1 MKELNQKKAKMIY
14 EYLDESRMFHG
25 TVDREF
31 RSMANATFTTGDI
44 NSDMEFV
51 EESKKAGFVG
61 LKGHRFVGGLRASLY
76 NAIPVE
82 HVEALVKYMKE
93 YEAVR
98 MRGAI

>member
-1 MKELNQKKAKMIY
+1 MKEINRKKAALVY
-14 EYLDESRMFHG
+14 SYLDESKLFHG

-31 RSMANATFTTGDI
+31 RSIANATFTTGD
-44 NSDMEFV
+44 NDLDMVFV

-82 HVEALVKYMKE
+82 NVEALVRYMKE
-93 YEAVR
+93 FEVEH
-98 MRGAI
+98 MGEGL

>member
-1 MKELNQKKAKMIY
+1 MKEINRIKAALVY
-14 EYLDESRMFHG
+14 RYLDESKLFHG

-31 RSMANATFTTGDI
+31 RSMANATFTTGDDDL
-44 NSDMEFV
+44 DMVFV

-82 HVEALVKYMKE
+82 NVEALVRYMKE
-93 YEAVR
+93 FEVEH
-98 MRGAI
+98 MGEGL